1 MPHKFAAKG
10 GVILP
15 PPPTHPAPPPPKV
28 QFGDFFLILLLL
40 LLECSSVSLI
50 QALNFTQQPLNTIT
64 SIIVC
69 MWVPANIYYYSQTAK
84 KGRSNI

>member
-28 QFGDFFLILLLL
+28 QFADLF
-40 LLECSSVSLI
+40 
-50 QALNFTQQPLNTIT
+50 
-64 SIIVC
+64 
-69 MWVPANIYYYSQTAK
+69 
-84 KGRSNI
+84 SNLVVIA

>member
-28 QFGDFFLILLLL
+28 QFGDFF
-40 LLECSSVSLI
+40 
-50 QALNFTQQPLNTIT
+50 
-64 SIIVC
+64 
-69 MWVPANIYYYSQTAK
+69 
-84 KGRSNI
+84 SNLVVIA